1 MFEKCDIDFFCI
13 DTPSFI
19 NVKDYH
25 EIINYIRELNF
36 KHKKNIGII
45 AELKGRKIK
54 PIAIY
59 FTNDMNNNFVLKKN
73 TKVVITNKVKK
84 HLFSIDRNEIV
95 VQIRNLHKMIAIN
108 DKIII
113 NDNKGCLIVQEIQE
127 TNLLSTCRKSKTFT
141 NLAGE
146 EDKQEHRI
154 KKVSSQINSVF
165 IDNEGDFNY
174 ENELENYDIGFE
186 IDNKL
191 SPTNRQS
198 INVSRYAIDDFEIQR
213 KKTRLLRSRSFFNET
228 KYEILCR
235 VEYDCI
241 YNINSYLYI
250 PNIDFAKFD
259 VNILSSREVAEIASL
274 RDMKV
279 NFISITISSNK
290 DINSL
295 KEILGDD
302 NKIKILASISDY
314 RSLSNIVD
322 IVNFADGVIVSRTFQ
337 MICKENRNKV
347 NNINSVYIYD

>member
-1 MFEKCDIDFFCI
+1 
-13 DTPSFI
+13 
-19 NVKDYH
+19 
-25 EIINYIRELNF
+25 
-36 KHKKNIGII
+36 
-45 AELKGRKIK
+45 
-54 PIAIY
+54 
-59 FTNDMNNNFVLKKN
+59 MNNNFVLKKN

-84 HLFSIDRNEIV
+84 HLFIIDRNEIV
-95 VQIRNLHKMIAIN
+95 VQIRNLQNMIAIN

-113 NDNKGCLIVQEIQE
+113 NDNKGCLIVEEIQG
-127 TNLLSTCRKSKTFT
+127 TSLLSTCKKSKTFT
-141 NLAGE
+141 NLTGE
-146 EDKQEHRI
+146 EDKREHRI
-154 KKVSSQINSVF
+154 KKVSSHINSVF

-174 ENELENYDIGFE
+174 ENELENYDIDFE

-191 SPTNRQS
+191 SPTSRQS
-198 INVSRYAIDDFEIQR
+198 VNVSRYAIDDFEIQR
-213 KKTRLLRSRSFFNET
+213 KKTKLLRSRSFFNET
-228 KYEILCR
+228 KYEILCS

-241 YNINSYLYI
+241 YNKNSYLYI

-259 VNILSSREVAEIASL
+259 VNLLSNREVASL

-322 IVNFADGVIVSRTFQ
+322 IVNFADGIIVSRTFQ
-337 MICKENRNKV
+337 MISKENL